1 MMNSLVF
8 KFHNCLH
15 RAIVVVQVN
24 GSDLTIRE
32 KLVESSLQI

>member
-1 MMNSLVF
+1 MNSLVF

-24 GSDLTIRE
+24 GSNLPIRE

>member
-24 GSDLTIRE
+24 GSDLITRE
-32 KLVESSLQI
+32 ELAESSLQI